1 MLDKLQLVR
10 TVEIWYNSGLMRT
23 ILHVDMDAFF
33 ASVEMLVHPE
43 WRGKPLVVGA
53 GPHERGVVSTCSYEA
68 RRYGVR
74 SAMPAREAYRLCP
87 GAIFVHPHMELY
99 REVSKKAFETFE
111 RYTPYVEG
119 VSVDEAF
126 LDVTGSIHLHGSAL
140 RLAESLREEVKRVCG
155 VTCSVGVAP
164 NRLLAK
170 IGSEQNKPDGL
181 TVMPFEADAI
191 AAFLAPK
198 PVSILWGVGAKT
210 MERLRPYGLAT
221 CGDVQRIGVEQ
232 LARLLGSAAGAAALH
247 EYAFGR
253 SDDAVHWQPQAEKSV
268 SREHTFA
275 VDETRRSEVRAKLL
289 DLVSEVGRRFRRERR
304 WANTARLKLRDAQF
318 RTVSRQTRFARP
330 ARDDF
335 SFREKAL
342 ALFDE
347 LWPESEAVR
356 PAGAAARLVG
366 FGVAD
371 LQDVPGDGAPSL
383 FPDPEADRLA
393 KRERLSET
401 LDALAQNLHGATPPH
416 CRDTPRTL

>member
-1 MLDKLQLVR
+1 
-10 TVEIWYNSGLMRT
+10 
-23 ILHVDMDAFF
+23 
-33 ASVEMLVHPE
+33 
-43 WRGKPLVVGA
+43 
-53 GPHERGVVSTCSYEA
+53 
-68 RRYGVR
+68 
-74 SAMPAREAYRLCP
+74 MPSREAYRRCP
-87 GAIFVHPHMELY
+87 GAIFVPPHMELY
-99 REVSKKAFETFE
+99 REVSRKAFETFE

-126 LDVTGSIHLHGSAL
+126 LDVTGCIHLHGSAI
-140 RLAESLREEVKRVCG
+140 RLAESLREEVRRVCG

-198 PVSILWGVGAKT
+198 PVSVLWGVGAKT
-210 MERLRPYGLAT
+210 IERLRPYGLST
-221 CGDVQRIGVEQ
+221 CGDLQRTDVGQ

-247 EYAFGR
+247 DYAFGR
-253 SDDAVHWQPQAEKSV
+253 SDDTVYWEPQAEKSV

-275 VDETRRSEVRAKLL
+275 VDEPRRGEVRAKLL
-289 DLVSEVGRRFRRERR
+289 ELVSEVGRRFRREKR
-304 WANTARLKLRDAQF
+304 WARTARLKLRDAQF

-347 LWPESEAVR
+347 LWPESETMR
-356 PAGAAARLVG
+356 PSVTAARLVG

-371 LQDVPGDGAPSL
+371 LQDGPGVEEPSL
-383 FPDPEADRLA
+383 FADSEADRLA
-393 KRERLSET
+393 KRERLSEA
-401 LDALAQNLHGATPPH
+401 LDALAEMRLRKAGGHFPLP
-416 CRDTPRTL
+416 